1 MFYPD
6 IAEIGCAKIKTK
18 SFLPPQAPPLIIKQT
33 PPRLSLSNKIRPA
46 SHYQTKSTHPSYEEQ
61 ADCLIIPLQAF
72 CHISSLPL
80 QASCYIFFF
89 LTPSGFLLYFFLPYP
104 IRLLATFPSSYPF
117 TLPAVSPFT
126 KNFWQE
132 MKTMRIGS
140 RLKTDRAN
148 T

>member
-1 MFYPD
+1 MKKVAIISIFHICIPFPGGSIVLPRYCRNRVCKNKNQILFATPSP
-6 IAEIGCAKIKTK
+6 AYHYQTK
-18 SFLPPQAPPLIIKQT
+18 STPPLIIKQN
-33 PPRLSLSNKIRPA
+33 PPILHMKNRRIVLF
-46 SHYQTKSTHPSYEEQ
+46 Y
-61 ADCLIIPLQAF
+61 
-72 CHISSLPL
+72 
-80 QASCYIFFF
+80 
-89 LTPSGFLLYFFLPYP
+89 PSGFLLYFFLPYLF
-104 IRLLATFPSSYPF
+104 RLLATFPSSYPF

>member
-6 IAEIGCAKIKTK
+6 IAEIGCTKIKTK
-18 SFLPPQAPPLIIKQT
+18 SFLPPQAPPLIIKQN
-33 PPRLSLSNKIRPA
+33 PPILHMKNRRIVLLYPFRLFAIFLPYPFRLLATFS
-46 SHYQTKSTHPSYEEQ
+46 
-61 ADCLIIPLQAF
+61 
-72 CHISSLPL
+72 SSLPL
-80 QASCYIFFF
+80 QAFCYISFF
-89 LTPSGFLLYFFLPYP
+89 LTSSGFLLYLLLPYP
-104 IRLLATFPSSYPF
+104 IRLLAIFTSSYPF

-140 RLKTDRAN
+140 RLKTDRTN

>member
-1 MFYPD
+1 MKKVAIISIFHICIPFPGGS
-6 IAEIGCAKIKTK
+6 IV
-18 SFLPPQAPPLIIKQT
+18 LPRYCRNRVCKNKNQILFAT
-33 PPRLSLSNKIRPA
+33 PSPA
-46 SHYQTKSTHPSYEEQ
+46 YHYQTKSAHPSYEEQ
-61 ADCLIIPLQAF
+61 ADCLILA
-72 CHISSLPL
+72 L
-80 QASCYIFFF
+80 QASCYISFS
-89 LTPSGFLLYFFLPYP
+89 LTSSGFWLYFLLPYP
-104 IRLLATFPSSYPF
+104 IRLLAIFPSSYPF